1 MTLLIRQSSRLEGK
15 HASLIAKL
23 NEAIQIGDDI
33 EVKIISVDGDQ
44 VKIGIDAPKAYRNSP
59 QGNLFGDPGR
69 KQPGRFHLKRFA
81 CEIILTKKV
90 RIFLFLL

>member
-1 MTLLIRQSSRLEGK
+1 MLVLSR
-15 HASLIAKL
+15 KL

-44 VKIGIDAPKAYRNSP
+44 VKIGIDAPKHIEIHRKEIYLAIQEENSRAASISNDLLAKLSS
-59 QGNLFGDPGR
+59 Q
-69 KQPGRFHLKRFA
+69 
-81 CEIILTKKV
+81 KKV